1 MTRTRCYFCPH
12 TATRNYKGF
21 DICELHYARIDAT
34 RTEFSALAARDRP
47 AHKVIDRIR
56 LVGVLE
62 EMLSADKVQEILG
75 NETWFQQIQSI
86 RARAKELQ
94 EIAQKPKLADFMTPR
109 RETS

>member
-34 RTEFSALAARDRP
+34 RAEFSALAARDRP
-47 AHKVIDRIR
+47 PHKVIDRIR

-62 EMLSADKVQEILG
+62 EMLSVDKVQEILG
-75 NETWFQQIQSI
+75 NEKWFQQIQDI
-86 RARAKELQ
+86 RARARQLFKE
-94 EIAQKPKLADFMTPR
+94 AQR
-109 RETS
+109 